1 MFQRY
6 KWVAAVLGIVL
17 TAVPIYWLTS
27 WLEKQGEAEAT
38 FTARWSVGAMD
49 FAINETVAT
58 LDEIAAGPRPVACNA
73 AFVDTM
79 RQAVFR
85 SSYIKEIAVLDAN
98 GQIQCTDGGTAAA
111 PREIIVSSATPQ
123 ANLMFD
129 AVRVADNGE
138 RFLRVRRVAS
148 RGQPALAAMVRAGL
162 FVPRL
167 TSDGERFTGYARI
180 TLVDGTVIA
189 GVGNDADKRVLAEEG
204 VISAAQSERYGPVV
218 TIAMRRN
225 GVIASYQDLRRIG
238 MVLTGLVAIT
248 ILGCALIVPYR
259 QKHSFSSEIETA
271 LLGGEFIPFY
281 QPIFDIT
288 SGKLLGAE
296 VLVRW
301 RKPSGE
307 LVAPGAF
314 IPLVENSGII
324 IDITR
329 SLMRQV
335 CADIGQTMETRPDL
349 YISFNVAPRH
359 LKDSVI
365 LNDVG
370 SIFEGSRIR
379 LSQVVLEIT
388 ERHELENL
396 SAARRAIAALQALGC
411 RVALDDVGTGHSG
424 FSYILKLGIDIIK
437 IDRLFVEAIKTDAQ
451 AQAIIS
457 TFVDLARNLRM
468 KIIAEGVEQP
478 EQIAYLRKMGIV
490 AAQGYCFAPPLP
502 AQLFVQ
508 LAETVVARAANETAA
523 EPTAPVKGYVAAI
536 DRIAAA

>member
-1 MFQRY
+1 M
-6 KWVAAVLGIVL
+6 L
-17 TAVPIYWLTS
+17 
-27 WLEKQGEAEAT
+27 
-38 FTARWSVGAMD
+38 
-49 FAINETVAT
+49 
-58 LDEIAAGPRPVACNA
+58 
-73 AFVDTM
+73 
-79 RQAVFR
+79 
-85 SSYIKEIAVLDAN
+85 
-98 GQIQCTDGGTAAA
+98 
-111 PREIIVSSATPQ
+111 
-123 ANLMFD
+123 D
-129 AVRVADNGE
+129 AVRVTDTGE
-138 RFLRVRRVAS
+138 RFLRVRRAAS
-148 RGQPALAAMVRAGL
+148 RGQLSLAALVRADL

-167 TSDGERFTGYARI
+167 GSDGQRFSGYVRI
-180 TLVDGTVIA
+180 ALVDGTVVAAA
-189 GVGNDADKRVLAEEG
+189 GRDEDKAQIAEEG
-204 VISAAQSERYGPVV
+204 VISTAQSATYGPVV
-218 TIAMRRN
+218 TVAMKRN
-225 GVIASYQDLRRIG
+225 GVIASYHDLRRIA
-238 MVLTGLVAIT
+238 MVLTGLVAIA

-271 LLGGEFIPFY
+271 LLGGEFVPFY

-301 RKPSGE
+301 RKPNGE
-307 LVAPGAF
+307 LVSPGAF
-314 IPLVENSGII
+314 IPLVEDSGLI

-335 CADIGQTMETRPDL
+335 CVDIGQTLETRPDL

-478 EQIAYLRKMGIV
+478 EQITYLRKMGIV

-502 AQLFVQ
+502 APVFVQ
-508 LAETVVARAANETAA
+508 LAETVVARSTNDPAA
-523 EPTAPVKGYVAAI
+523 EPAAPVKGYVAAI
-536 DRIAAA
+536 DKIAAA

>member
-1 MFQRY
+1 
-6 KWVAAVLGIVL
+6 
-17 TAVPIYWLTS
+17 
-27 WLEKQGEAEAT
+27 
-38 FTARWSVGAMD
+38 
-49 FAINETVAT
+49 
-58 LDEIAAGPRPVACNA
+58 
-73 AFVDTM
+73 
-79 RQAVFR
+79 
-85 SSYIKEIAVLDAN
+85 
-98 GQIQCTDGGTAAA
+98 
-111 PREIIVSSATPQ
+111 
-123 ANLMFD
+123 
-129 AVRVADNGE
+129 
-138 RFLRVRRVAS
+138 
-148 RGQPALAAMVRAGL
+148 
-162 FVPRL
+162 
-167 TSDGERFTGYARI
+167 
-180 TLVDGTVIA
+180 
-189 GVGNDADKRVLAEEG
+189 
-204 VISAAQSERYGPVV
+204 
-218 TIAMRRN
+218 
-225 GVIASYQDLRRIG
+225 

-259 QKHSFSSEIETA
+259 QKHSLSSEIETA
-271 LLGGEFIPFY
+271 LLGGEFVPFY

-301 RKPSGE
+301 RKPTGE
-307 LVAPGAF
+307 LVSPGAF
-314 IPLVENSGII
+314 IPLVENSGLI

-335 CADIGQTMETRPDL
+335 CADIGQTLESRPDL

-359 LKDSVI
+359 IKDSVI

-478 EQIAYLRKMGIV
+478 EQITYLRNMGIV

-502 AQLFVQ
+502 APVFVQ
-508 LAETVVARAANETAA
+508 LVETVVARAANEGA
-523 EPTAPVKGYVAAI
+523 EPAAPVKGYVAAI
-536 DRIAAA
+536 DKIAAA